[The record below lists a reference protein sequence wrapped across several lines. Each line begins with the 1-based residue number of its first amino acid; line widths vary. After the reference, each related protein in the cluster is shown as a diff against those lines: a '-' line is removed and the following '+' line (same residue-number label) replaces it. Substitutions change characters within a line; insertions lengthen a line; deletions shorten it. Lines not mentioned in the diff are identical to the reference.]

1 MSGRIANARWRLKAI
16 AIVLAAWSAIPLAAA
31 DEPKKVA
38 LLVGINKYDRRK
50 LESSPLQFAERD
62 IQELAAVLKQHD
74 FEVRTLTGPAATKAH
89 IDDALA
95 ALLKGRRKDVV
106 LVGFAGHGTQMN
118 LLDDQGKPLHDEQGQ
133 ALSDAFFCP
142 FDAVV
147 GKGSTMIS
155 LTRLIERLDNEG
167 GTNLFLVDAC
177 REETEVVRGLG
188 KRSLSGD
195 ELIGRLPANSAIL
208 FSCSKGQ
215 QALEHASAGGGHG
228 VFFHHVIE
236 GLRGAA
242 ADPDTGEVG
251 WDDLVGYV
259 RKRVNRTARALD
271 PKGADTAD
279 ERFDGR
285 LQTPHELR
293 NLVATPVLARRA
305 GPRGPNMAEPAG
317 APGRAV
323 PHSDTITSKASG
335 IQLKLIPAGQFLMGS
350 APGDKD
356 AFDDEKP
363 WHWVRITQPFYL
375 GVTEVTRGQFR
386 RFVDD
391 AGYQT
396 EAEKD
401 GKGGSGWN
409 EETKKFEQ
417 NPRFN
422 WQSPGFEQ
430 TDDHPVVNVSWNDA
444 QAFIAWLNRKDGQGK
459 VYRLPTEAEWEY
471 ACRAGTKTRYFC
483 GDDPEGLAAFENI
496 ADGTAKE
503 KYSFLTTIAARDGYV
518 YTAPVGRFQPNA
530 YGLFDMHGNVCEWC
544 SDGYAADYYK
554 QSPLEDPAGVLGAW
568 ARVFRGGGWS
578 VGPRYDRSANRHG
591 CEPGSRD
598 IFLGFRLALV

>member
-1 MSGRIANARWRLKAI
+1 MEHH
-16 AIVLAAWSAIPLAAA
+16 PLGAA

-50 LESSPLQFAERD
+50 LEGNPLQFAERD
-62 IQELAAVLKQHD
+62 VQELAAVLEKHG
-74 FEVRTLTGPAATKAH
+74 FEVRTLTGPAATKAR
-89 IDDALA
+89 IDDALT

-118 LLDDQGKPLHDEQGQ
+118 LVDDQGKPVHDEQGQ

-259 RKRVNRTARALD
+259 RKRVNRTARAR
-271 PKGADTAD
+271 PQ
-279 ERFDGR
+279 GR
-285 LQTPHELR
+285 
-293 NLVATPVLARRA
+293 
-305 GPRGPNMAEPAG
+305 
-317 APGRAV
+317 
-323 PHSDTITSKASG
+323 
-335 IQLKLIPAGQFLMGS
+335 
-350 APGDKD
+350 
-356 AFDDEKP
+356 
-363 WHWVRITQPFYL
+363 
-375 GVTEVTRGQFR
+375 
-386 RFVDD
+386 
-391 AGYQT
+391 
-396 EAEKD
+396 
-401 GKGGSGWN
+401 
-409 EETKKFEQ
+409 
-417 NPRFN
+417 
-422 WQSPGFEQ
+422 
-430 TDDHPVVNVSWNDA
+430 
-444 QAFIAWLNRKDGQGK
+444 
-459 VYRLPTEAEWEY
+459 
-471 ACRAGTKTRYFC
+471 
-483 GDDPEGLAAFENI
+483 
-496 ADGTAKE
+496 
-503 KYSFLTTIAARDGYV
+503 RD
-518 YTAPVGRFQPNA
+518 
-530 YGLFDMHGNVCEWC
+530 
-544 SDGYAADYYK
+544 
-554 QSPLEDPAGVLGAW
+554 
-568 ARVFRGGGWS
+568 
-578 VGPRYDRSANRHG
+578 
-591 CEPGSRD
+591 SR
-598 IFLGFRLALV
+598 